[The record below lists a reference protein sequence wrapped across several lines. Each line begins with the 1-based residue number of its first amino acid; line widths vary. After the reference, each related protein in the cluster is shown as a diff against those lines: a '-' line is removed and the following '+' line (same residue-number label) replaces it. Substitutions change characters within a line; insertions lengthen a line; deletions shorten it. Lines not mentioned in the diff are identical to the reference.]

1 MLVSASSTA
10 RVMDLRCAA
19 GNPSVSASGSTAPR
33 TVESNRGLLHSA
45 IISRSPPRC
54 PSRSVI
60 GRGEVFMRDMG
71 GFLCK
76 VVGGAGNGG
85 HFPGFL
91 AARLEAANRAVKYNE
106 VRGARGPAVTIAI
119 DVLEAA
125 LLFELAN
132 QVFIECDLKL
142 GGQFNL
148 VGLNHLD
155 LNRGGLDL
163 RQTFFIGRKRGC
175 VVPFGRRRVRA
186 LCDELFLDRF
196 GGACRHGEN
205 GAVQPAV
212 AIAIPKC
219 ERVDLAAEQ
228 SQETSGFI
236 RGGDAD
242 GTDRV
247 SDGGLR
253 VRSDHDVL
261 DGGRTYAGSFLGME
275 KMQLPIFHLQASL
288 GIVLDAGEPRQQDR
302 LDGLWTLLGT

>member
-45 IISRSPPRC
+45 IISRSSPRC
-54 PSRSVI
+54 PSQFVV
-60 GRGEVFMRDMG
+60 GVGEIFMRDMG

-76 VVGGAGNGG
+76 VVGGSQISSKEPDLATDVPFDARLPVRACELAVNRDRSGAGNGG

-119 DVLEAA
+119 DALEAA

-132 QVFIECDLKL
+132 QVFIQCDLEL
-142 GGQFNL
+142 GGQLDL

-155 LNRGGLDL
+155 LNRGALD
-163 RQTFFIGRKRGC
+163 RRPTFFIGRQRGF
-175 VVPFGRRRVRA
+175 VVPCARRGMRT
-186 LCDELFLDRF
+186 LCEELFLDRF

-205 GAVQPAV
+205 GAVQRAV
-212 AIAIPKC
+212 TVAIPKC

-228 SQETSGFI
+228 SQETSDSYG
-236 RGGDAD
+236 AAM
-242 GTDRV
+242 
-247 SDGGLR
+247 LM
-253 VRSDHDVL
+253 VL
-261 DGGRTYAGSFLGME
+261 
-275 KMQLPIFHLQASL
+275 
-288 GIVLDAGEPRQQDR
+288 IVFPTAA
-302 LDGLWTLLGT
+302 